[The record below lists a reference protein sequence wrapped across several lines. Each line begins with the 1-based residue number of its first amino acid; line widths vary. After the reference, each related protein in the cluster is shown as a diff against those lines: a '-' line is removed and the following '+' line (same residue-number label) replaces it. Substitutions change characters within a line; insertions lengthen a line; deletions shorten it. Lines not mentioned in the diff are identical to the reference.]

1 MVQCTVCENEA
12 LHVCSECRTMPYCS
26 AECQTIDWL
35 HVGHKHICDGI
46 KRKRGDDGGYGS
58 SAKSNRPFGSS
69 PMRRKLPPR
78 LLALLDNPTFLHSWV
93 AAMSPERLLEYIGNA
108 TVGFYGALNDSNY
121 VWYFAYYRFIEPV
134 KLPAKN
140 LLARYDPRVVYKRLL
155 G

>member
-26 AECQTIDWL
+26 AECQSIDWL

-46 KRKRGDDGGYGS
+46 KRKRGNDGGFGS
-58 SAKSNRPFGSS
+58 SAKSNRPSGSS
-69 PMRRKLPPR
+69 PTRRDITPSQLAFTNNPSFIHKWVESVSMEE
-78 LLALLDNPTFLHSWV
+78 LLGK
-93 AAMSPERLLEYIGNA
+93 IGNA
-108 TVGFYGALNDSNY
+108 TTGMYGALNDSNY